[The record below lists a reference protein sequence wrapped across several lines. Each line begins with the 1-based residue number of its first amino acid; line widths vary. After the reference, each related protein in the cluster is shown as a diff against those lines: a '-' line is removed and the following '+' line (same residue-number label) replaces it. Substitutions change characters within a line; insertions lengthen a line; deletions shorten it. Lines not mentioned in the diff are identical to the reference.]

1 MEELREFE
9 CNLHLMIKNVV
20 FKKVNNSFQTQL
32 LNYVKKIKETDKM
45 FVPADKS
52 RNIYLLSKDEYQKLL
67 TENIT
72 KAYKMTN
79 RNKVYDINNEAKS
92 IAKQLSNDD
101 RIERMYENKPY
112 ITIKDHKEHFP
123 NKISFR
129 LINPSKSDIE
139 KISKTILDKIITKI
153 VSLSN
158 VNQWESSTSVIKLY
172 KTIPNKNQY
181 RFIIFNIENFY
192 PSISLELFN
201 EALNFAKALTDI
213 NETDVSIMMQAR
225 KTLLLMIA
233 SLGCK
238 SLVKKILMY
247 QWGALMEVRFVN

>member
-1 MEELREFE
+1 MLLMSKTENLIKRMRWKTLAFLGKIEQSKHNQNYVFRTINCPAVMEELREFE

-32 LNYVKKIKETDKM
+32 LNYVKKVKESDKM
-45 FVPADKS
+45 FVPDDKS

-92 IAKQLSNDD
+92 IAKQLSADD
-101 RIERMYENKPY
+101 RRERMYENESY

-129 LINPSKSDIE
+129 LVNPSKSDIG
-139 KISKTILDKIITKI
+139 KISKSILDKIITKT

-158 VNQWESSTSVIKLY
+158 VN
-172 KTIPNKNQY
+172 
-181 RFIIFNIENFY
+181 
-192 PSISLELFN
+192 
-201 EALNFAKALTDI
+201 
-213 NETDVSIMMQAR
+213 
-225 KTLLLMIA
+225 
-233 SLGCK
+233 
-238 SLVKKILMY
+238 
-247 QWGALMEVRFVN
+247 